1 MENHEIFKKL
11 NSSVQN
17 ALLEIE
23 DIYKETELTE
33 LATTNYIEDL
43 KELQEELDDT
53 HNLNGEYE
61 SIIDELE
68 CKLESLFEVEN
79 LHDVQKVEILKEMF
93 DKCTLAQL
101 EYLKGYCNF
110 NKNFNYQNKNFTKL
124 L

>member
-43 KELQEELDDT
+43 KELQEELDEVKEELDDT
-53 HNLNGEYE
+53 HDLNGE
-61 SIIDELE
+61 LE
-68 CKLESLFEVEN
+68 NKLESLFKVEN

>member
-43 KELQEELDDT
+43 KELQEELDD
-53 HNLNGEYE
+53 LNGEYE

>member
-53 HNLNGEYE
+53 HDLNGEYE

-68 CKLESLFEVEN
+68 YKLESFFEVEN